1 MKQWFSA
8 QELLG
13 VASMT
18 PSIRG
23 LNFKANREGWQ
34 SRPRQGQGGGK
45 EYAYASLP
53 QGVQAALALRWWAA
67 EVEDGPIQKARDGD
81 PLSDQRWD
89 AFLRLPKSQQA
100 VGRKHM
106 AALMTLLELER
117 NGASRN
123 QAIATLQ
130 SQGVVHNRRA
140 IFRRLKS
147 VKGHPKTEWLPL
159 LASQHSG
166 GNQPAHCPPDAWEA
180 FKADYLRLEQPAASA
195 CYRRLKEAASR
206 QGWVCSSK
214 CFATQKNYGFLWVFV
229 GFCGFLWVFVGFCG
243 FLWVFVGF
251 LAVKSESHLLCL
263 KNGGMRVCAKMTQN
277 KCDSVLKHYGGV

>member
-8 QELLG
+8 QELAG
-13 VASMT
+13 VAGLSKNDRVIRRT
-18 PSIRG
+18 AEKEDWPS
-23 LNFKANREGWQ
+23 Q
-34 SRPRQGQGGGK
+34 TRPGRAKEK
-45 EYAYASLP
+45 EYAFSSLP
-53 QGVQAALALRWWAA
+53 QGVQAALALRWWAT
-67 EVEDGPIQKARDGD
+67 ETEDGVMQKAKDGN

-106 AALMTLLELER
+106 AALMALLELER

-130 SQGVVHNRRA
+130 SQGVVHSRRA

-180 FKADYLRLEQPAASA
+180 FKADYLRLERPAASA

-206 QGWVCSSK
+206 QGWALPSYDTLRLRLRTEVGAEVIILGPRREGGLGETLPRPKAQRGRPVCI
-214 CFATQKNYGFLWVFV
+214 GFGLRRWPQ
-229 GFCGFLWVFVGFCG
+229 L
-243 FLWVFVGF
+243 
-251 LAVKSESHLLCL
+251 
-263 KNGGMRVCAKMTQN
+263 
-277 KCDSVLKHYGGV
+277 